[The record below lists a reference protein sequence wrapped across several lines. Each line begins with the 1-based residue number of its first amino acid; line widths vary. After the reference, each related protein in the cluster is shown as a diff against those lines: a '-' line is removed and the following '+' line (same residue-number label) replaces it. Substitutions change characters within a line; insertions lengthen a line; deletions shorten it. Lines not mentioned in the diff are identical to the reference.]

1 MMSTFGRLLTAMV
14 TPFTSDGKVD
24 YTQAK
29 KLAIALIN
37 SGSDGVIVSGTTGE
51 SPSLSVDEKLKLF
64 SEIKSA
70 IGDSGTVVAGT
81 GNYNTDESVELTAQ
95 AEKAGADGCLLVV
108 PYYCKPTQ
116 EGLYEHFSTIAGATK
131 LPCILYNVPS
141 RTVTN
146 LSAEIAV
153 RLSRIDN
160 IAGVKEASANFG
172 QIADI
177 IQRTG
182 DDFLVYSGNDT
193 DTLHVLA
200 LGGYGVISVASHL
213 TGLQI
218 KQMIDDYLAGRT
230 NEAAAIHRKLL
241 PLVDSLFAIGNPMPV
256 KYALNYLG
264 FAVGK
269 PRLPLTE
276 PDGKTRALIEDTL
289 KHYTIDLK
297 ID

>member
-1 MMSTFGRLLTAMV
+1 MSTFGRLLTAMV
-14 TPFTSDGKVD
+14 TPFTADGKVD
-24 YTQAK
+24 YSQAN
-29 KLAIALIN
+29 KLAKALLN

-51 SPSLSVDEKLKLF
+51 CPALNVDEKLRLF
-64 SEIKSA
+64 AEIKSA
-70 IGDSGTVVAGT
+70 IGDSGTVIAGT
-81 GNYNTDESVELTAQ
+81 GSYNTTSSVELTIQ
-95 AEKAGADGCLLVV
+95 AEKAGVDGCLLVV

-116 EGLYEHFSTIAGATK
+116 EGLYEHFRTIAGATK

-146 LSAEIAV
+146 LGAETAI
-153 RLSRIDN
+153 RLSRIGN
-160 IAGVKEASANFG
+160 IVGVKEASTNLS

-177 IQRTG
+177 IQGTE
-182 DDFLVYSGNDT
+182 DDFIVYSGNDS
-193 DTLHVLA
+193 DTLPIMA
-200 LGGYGVISVASHL
+200 LGGYGVISVISHI
-213 TGLQI
+213 TGLQV
-218 KQMIDDYLAGRT
+218 KQMIEDYLNGRT
-230 NEAAAIHRKLL
+230 DEAASIHRKLL
-241 PLVDSLFAIGNPMPV
+241 PLVNSLFVIGNPMPI

-289 KHYTIDLK
+289 KQYTIDLK